1 MFVIIKKIPTSIT
14 LEHIENFV
22 SPVIKEEF
30 LTKHGAIKAIQIIEL
45 LDRRGNAIERHGLV
59 RVGPDSIVKQLIKS
73 LNRCTMN
80 NSRFIVDEY
89 FNRHWRNERRATKSA
104 QPMLANNKRKL
115 DRRRLGL
122 KKITVAEKLDFETQ
136 SE

>member
-1 MFVIIKKIPTSIT
+1 VFVIIKKIPISIT
-14 LEHIENFV
+14 IEHIENFV
-22 SPVIKEEF
+22 SPIIKEEF
-30 LTKHGAIKAIQIIEL
+30 LTKHGAVKAIQIIEL
-45 LDRRGNAIERHGLV
+45 IDKRGNSIERHGLV

-104 QPMLANNKRKL
+104 QPTLINNKRKL

-122 KKITVAEKLDFETQ
+122 KKITIAEKLDFDTH